1 MEHNIGIWFIIIS
14 MLCLGTAI
22 VIAFVYIFNFIIALL
37 NKVKSKLQL
46 QVSHPDKSSS
56 YRILGIHSVCSP

>member
-14 MLCLGTAI
+14 MLCLGTTI

-37 NKVKSKLQL
+37 NKVGKLYN
-46 QVSHPDKSSS
+46 QVSHLRWR
-56 YRILGIHSVCSP
+56 YINGL

>member
-1 MEHNIGIWFIIIS
+1 MEKNDYNLIAHSDNFKQLQKERKSFI
-14 MLCLGTAI
+14 
-22 VIAFVYIFNFIIALL
+22 
-37 NKVKSKLQL
+37 SKLQL